1 MDWPL
6 FFTFLA
12 ACGAAAA
19 TGAMFN
25 PGAWYDSLQ
34 KPTWTPRNWVFPV
47 VWTTLY
53 LLIAYAAMRVAGVAL
68 SADVTG
74 GAAVAGTTPL
84 PGSAVLAGNVVQA
97 LAFWALQI
105 AFNTLWTP
113 VFFGLHRIR
122 AAMVVMVFL
131 WLSVAAT
138 TWSFFG
144 VDFWAGAAF
153 LPYLVWVTIAGA
165 LNFSVMRLNP
175 NAG

>member
-6 FFTFLA
+6 FLTFLA

-25 PGAWYDSLQ
+25 PGAWYDGLH

-53 LLIAYAAMRVAGVAL
+53 MCIAYAAMRVAGVA
-68 SADVTG
+68 G
-74 GAAVAGTTPL
+74 VAGEA
-84 PGSAVLAGNVVQA
+84 SNAQA

-122 AAMVVMVFL
+122 AAMVVMVGL
-131 WLSVAAT
+131 WLAVAAT
-138 TWSFFG
+138 TYSFFG
-144 VDFWAGAAF
+144 VDFWAGALF
-153 LPYLVWVTIAGA
+153 LPYLLWVTIAGA